1 MKFLVI
7 IHLFILIP
15 HAVKCGH
22 IRRLRQILP
31 TTSSALRIIPRVEMP
46 MVSTNSIQSGFGFKM
61 PISVTFPSAMDFVQ
75 SISQTINTRNVAT
88 DSVATLS
95 TNANTT
101 RINSRMK
108 LYKAIEKTHNGF
120 GRVCLMRAICEVAE
134 VPYISSS
141 TGLIGEIFDMLLSSS
156 ILSDSTGLLSIY
168 KEAEN
173 IGRRGIGKGDKCKLH
188 FKECPLSLFNIVDIP
203 FNG

>member
-15 HAVKCGH
+15 HTVKCGH

-31 TTSSALRIIPRVEMP
+31 TTASALRIIPRVEMP
-46 MVSTNSIQSGFGFKM
+46 MVSTNSIQSGFGLKM

-75 SISQTINTRNVAT
+75 SISQTINNRNVAT
-88 DSVATLS
+88 DSAATIT

-141 TGLIGEIFDMLLSSS
+141 TGLIGEIFDMLLS
-156 ILSDSTGLLSIY
+156 
-168 KEAEN
+168 
-173 IGRRGIGKGDKCKLH
+173 
-188 FKECPLSLFNIVDIP
+188 
-203 FNG
+203 

>member
-7 IHLFILIP
+7 FHLFILIP
-15 HAVKCGH
+15 HTVKCGH
-22 IRRLRQILP
+22 VRRLRQVLP
-31 TTSSALRIIPRVEMP
+31 TTGSALRIIPRVEMP
-46 MVSTNSIQSGFGFKM
+46 MVSTNSIQSGFGLKM

-75 SISQTINTRNVAT
+75 SMSQTMSQTMGQTINNRNVAT
-88 DSVATLS
+88 DSPVTFT

-101 RINSRMK
+101 RVNSRMK

-141 TGLIGEIFDMLLSSS
+141 TGLIGEIFDMLLS
-156 ILSDSTGLLSIY
+156 
-168 KEAEN
+168 
-173 IGRRGIGKGDKCKLH
+173 
-188 FKECPLSLFNIVDIP
+188 
-203 FNG
+203 